1 MAGTDFARRPLR
13 PAAGEERNGRALPWH
28 HVLRAEWIKAR
39 SVPETW
45 LMAGAALLVG
55 TLWAV
60 IPGLALRRRLEETA
74 AAGESVTVGPLMWL
88 GLTRIAIV
96 VIILLGAVLVAGDR
110 QAGTHLVTRMLC
122 PRPLK
127 VYSAKAVIAALAGLV
142 VGFAIGVLVP
152 LLLRVIFGPVIA
164 AVTTAGFAWF
174 GFGLRAGLICAVCAV
189 LGVALGA
196 LTRSLLLTAV
206 IGFVWVWFENL
217 AASMFGEFGNFGV
230 LTPWRNLSYFLDGS
244 GFGLPFLWSSHWG
257 LMPLLVLTVALG
269 IAGALRHH
277 HNDAETTKDS

>member
-1 MAGTDFARRPLR
+1 MAETDLAHRSLR
-13 PAAGEERNGRALPWH
+13 ASGAAAQTGRTLPWR

-45 LMAGAALLVG
+45 LMAGAALLAG
-55 TLWAV
+55 TLWAA
-60 IPGLALRRRLEETA
+60 IPGLALRRRLEESV
-74 AAGESVTVGPLMWL
+74 AAGDSVTVGPLMWL

-96 VIILLGAVLVAGDR
+96 VVILLGAVLVAGDR

-122 PRPLK
+122 PRPAKIYGAK
-127 VYSAKAVIAALAGLV
+127 VVVAALAGLI
-142 VGFAIGVLVP
+142 VGFAIGALVP

-164 AVTTAGFAWF
+164 AATTAGVAWF
-174 GFGLRAGLICAVCAV
+174 GYGVRAGLICAICAV

-206 IGFVWVWFENL
+206 IGFAWVWFENL

-244 GFGLPFLWSSHWG
+244 GFGLPFLWSSRWG
-257 LMPLLVLTVALG
+257 LLPLLGLTLAIG

-277 HNDAETTKDS
+277 NDTDTTKESG